1 MQFQIKIL
9 HQTINRR
16 FRYQNDNS
24 NFKLRFLSKFNR
36 PPFDLTDCAASD
48 SLHENVLPDD

>member
-1 MQFQIKIL
+1 VQFQIKIL

-36 PPFDLTDCAASD
+36 PTFDLTDCAASD